1 MRLNVSKSVYRA
13 ARIAGVLASL
23 GGATALAA
31 GPFAEFGGSWRGGG
45 RISDVNGK
53 SESLSCKSAIS
64 PSSDGI
70 ALSLTLVC
78 ASDSYR
84 VDFHSDLYTD
94 GQALRGTWT
103 ETTRGASG
111 DVSGTIAPNLINAT
125 TTAPGFTANI
135 TIHVAAGRRLDVSLN
150 AQGTSINHVQV
161 SMKR

>member
-64 PSSDGI
+64 PSSH
-70 ALSLTLVC
+70 TLVC